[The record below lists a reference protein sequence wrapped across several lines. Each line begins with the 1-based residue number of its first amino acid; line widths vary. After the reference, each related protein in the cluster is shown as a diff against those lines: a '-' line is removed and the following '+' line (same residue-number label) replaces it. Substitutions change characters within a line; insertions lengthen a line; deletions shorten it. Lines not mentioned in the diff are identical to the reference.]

1 MIHGISSDL
10 ESFKSL
16 TFGPGLNILLADKSE
31 GATDRQ
37 SRNGAG
43 KTSFIELVHF
53 LLGGKAE
60 KESIFRSPD
69 LTPWAFE
76 ARVDV
81 GGALVDVAR
90 SGMKPSRVR
99 LQGDTSAWAIQ
110 PSLDSKSGDL
120 IFSNEQWRTLLGTVF
135 FGLSVTEDADAAD
148 DRLRFRPT
156 FRSLFSYFAR
166 RQNSGGLLAP
176 TQHSSMQQAWDQQ
189 VAVSHLLGLDARIPQ
204 EFQEVRTREKAMAE
218 LRKAAK
224 EGGLGRYF
232 GTAADLRTRLTI
244 AEARARRL
252 TQQLSTFHV
261 VPAYAELETE
271 ASVLTRDI
279 STLNNENTAD
289 RELILQLREAI
300 NSEHPPATEN
310 LDRLYREAGV
320 ILPGTVGRRFDE
332 VAAFHQA
339 VVQNRKAHLT
349 NEVEAAEA
357 RIAERDGRR
366 DQLDGRR
373 RQLMAILRS
382 GGALEHYARLQEE
395 SGRAEAEAEGL
406 RQRLATAEQI
416 ESTKVEL
423 EIERA
428 RLLKALQN
436 DLHERQE
443 IISEAILAFEELSN
457 ALYEKAGSLTLSA
470 TPNGPTVDVRI
481 DAQRSKGITNMQIF
495 CFDLMLAD
503 LATRRGMGPGFLIHD
518 SHLFDG
524 VDERQVAK
532 ALQLGADHAQAVG
545 YQYIVTMNSDAL
557 PSEGFR
563 PAFDVNEYVCS
574 TRLTDATDTGGLFGI
589 RFN

>member
-1 MIHGISSDL
+1 MIHTISSDL
-10 ESFKSL
+10 DGFKTLS
-16 TFGPGLNILLADKSE
+16 FGPGLNILLAEKSE

-53 LLGGKAE
+53 LFGGNADKD
-60 KESIFRSPD
+60 SIFRSPD
-69 LTPWAFE
+69 LTPWSFD

-81 GGALVDVAR
+81 GGALVDIAR
-90 SGMKPSRVR
+90 SGVKPSRIR
-99 LQGDTSAWAIQ
+99 LLGDTSAWPVQ
-110 PSLDSKSGDL
+110 PGLDTRSGDL
-120 IFSNEQWRTLLGTVF
+120 VFTNEQWRTLLGAVF
-135 FGLSVTEDADAAD
+135 FSLSAAHESD
-148 DRLRFRPT
+148 ERLRFRPT

-176 TQHSSMQQAWDQQ
+176 MQQSNMQQAWDQQ
-189 VAVSHLLGLDARIPQ
+189 VAVSYLLGLDASIPQ
-204 EFQEVRTREKAMAE
+204 EFQEVRTQEKAMAE

-224 EGGLGRYF
+224 DGGLGRYF

-252 TQQLSTFHV
+252 AEQLTSFTV
-261 VPAYAELETE
+261 VPEYSELERE
-271 ASVLTRDI
+271 ASVITRDI
-279 STLNNENTAD
+279 SVFNDENTID
-289 RELILQLREAI
+289 RELILQLR
-300 NSEHPPATEN
+300 NSIDSEQPPAADN

-320 ILPGTVGRRFDE
+320 ILPGTVGKRFDE

-339 VVQNRKAHLT
+339 VVQNRRAHLA
-349 NEVEAAEA
+349 NEIEATEA
-357 RIAERDGRR
+357 RIAERNRTR
-366 DQLDGRR
+366 EQLDGRR
-373 RQLMAILRS
+373 RQLMGILRS

-395 SGRAEAEAEGL
+395 VGRAEAEAEGL
-406 RQRLATAEQI
+406 RQRLMTAERI

-443 IISEAILAFEELSN
+443 LISEAILTFEELSN
-457 ALYEKAGSLTLSA
+457 ALYEKAGSLTISA

-532 ALQLGADHAQAVG
+532 ALQLGADHAATVG

-557 PSEGFR
+557 PRDGFR
-563 PAFDVNEYVCS
+563 PGFDVHAFVRP
-574 TRLTDATDTGGLFGI
+574 TKLTDATETGGLFGL